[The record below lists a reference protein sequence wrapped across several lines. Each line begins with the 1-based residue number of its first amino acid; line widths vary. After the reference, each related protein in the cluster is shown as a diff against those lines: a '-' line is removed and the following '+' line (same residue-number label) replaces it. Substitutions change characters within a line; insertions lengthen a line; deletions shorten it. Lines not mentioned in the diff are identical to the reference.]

1 MFQKIIQVGNSYAV
15 TIPKA
20 FVDEL
25 NLQVGEKVRIDA
37 DTQSEILTVQRVD
50 TSVKKGNITPEFLD
64 WLAKF
69 NKKYKHVLTELAK
82 K

>member
-1 MFQKIIQVGNSYAV
+1 MLQKIIQVGNSYAV

-25 NLQVGEKVRIDA
+25 QLQIGEKVRVDA
-37 DTQSEILTVQRVD
+37 DVQSEILTMQRAE
-50 TSVKKGNITPEFLD
+50 TSVKRGDITPEFLS
-64 WLAKF
+64 WLEKF